1 LHTGAVHEVVDSAGL
16 APLQWRRPAPDVA
29 VNLHGRGPQSH
40 AVLAALQPRQCIAFA
55 HADVPWT
62 SGAPAWRSDEHEV
75 ARWCRLLAEAGI
87 AADPARLQLQPPPG
101 ETPANARGATLIH
114 PGAAS
119 AARRWPAERWVHVA
133 RAEADAGRTVII
145 TGGAGEIALVSG
157 IAHAAGIDEDH
168 VYAGRTDVLALA
180 RLVAVAGRVVCGDT
194 GVAHLATAL
203 GTPSVVIFGPTSP
216 HWWGPPTDLPRH
228 RVLWAG
234 MTGDPHGD
242 RVHDG
247 LLAISSHDVVEAV
260 RTLDAPPPLPRE
272 LQVEVTGAC
281 NLKCRMCL
289 VRYRP
294 ALDRTEGSLTFERFA
309 RIVDALP
316 ALQKVTLQGL
326 GEPLLAPDLFRM
338 IAYAAARGVRVGF
351 NTNATLLT
359 RRMAERLVDA
369 GLDWLHVSLDGSS
382 AATYESIRDGAR
394 FDVVRRHVA
403 GLVDVMRER
412 AAVRPRLSLVF
423 VAMQRNVHEL
433 PDLVRLAAEWGVPT
447 VRVQNLSHSFSD
459 TDPAGSYREI
469 RDFTAAEALWEE
481 RAVQTVFDDA
491 QRQAQAVGVALRLPA
506 LEETPVARAPGQP
519 GCDWPWQSAYVR
531 HDGRVQPCCMV
542 MGADRAILGD
552 AATDGIAAVWQG
564 EPYQAFR
571 RALTAGAPP
580 EVCRGCSMYRGIF

>member
-1 LHTGAVHEVVDSAGL
+1 
-16 APLQWRRPAPDVA
+16 
-29 VNLHGRGPQSH
+29 
-40 AVLAALQPRQCIAFA
+40 
-55 HADVPWT
+55 
-62 SGAPAWRSDEHEV
+62 
-75 ARWCRLLAEAGI
+75 
-87 AADPARLQLQPPPG
+87 
-101 ETPANARGATLIH
+101 LIH

-133 RAEADAGRTVII
+133 RAEADAGRAVII
-145 TGGAGEIALVSG
+145 TGGAGEIPLASG

-216 HWWGPPTDLPRH
+216 HWWGPPPDVARH

-242 RVHDG
+242 RIHDG
-247 LLAISSHDVVEAV
+247 LLAISTHDVVEGV

-309 RIVDALP
+309 GIVEALP
-316 ALQKVTLQGL
+316 ALEKVTLQGL

-338 IAYAAARGVRVGF
+338 IAYAAGRGVRVGF

-359 RRMAERLVDA
+359 RRMAERLVDG
-369 GLDWLHVSLDGSS
+369 GLDWLHVSLDGATAS
-382 AATYESIRDGAR
+382 TYESIRAGAR

-423 VAMQRNVHEL
+423 VAMRRNVHEL

-481 RAVQTVFDDA
+481 RAVQRVFEDA
-491 QRQAQAVGVALRLPA
+491 QRQAHALGVALRLPA
-506 LEETPVARAPGQP
+506 LEEAPVARAPGQP

-552 AATDGIAAVWQG
+552 AATDGMAAVWQG

-580 EVCRGCSMYRGIF
+580 DVCRGCSMYRGIF